1 MKKTSNPKSLL
12 PDKLNQWIEN
22 IVGTIRPLESQEYY
36 RAQLQKEAKSI
47 YETCLSDG
55 SNENRAIQ
63 NTIQL
68 LGRPENII
76 DSISNNLKVKK
87 DAKRKN
93 LWKVPMVISLSFFI
107 VVVISLYFDF
117 VYLSHGQWREYYQA
131 LFKANGSF
139 NSHEWNGVTGVSVY
153 GQTIGGLIVWTIV
166 SIIVATLFL
175 GITVHVKKKYR

>member
-1 MKKTSNPKSLL
+1 MKMTSNSKLLL
-12 PDKLNQWIEN
+12 PDKLNQWIEG
-22 IVGTIRPLESQEYY
+22 IVCTIQPLETQDYY

-47 YETCLSDG
+47 YEKCLSNG
-55 SNENRAIQ
+55 SNENQAIQ

-76 DSISNNLKVKK
+76 DSISNDLKVKK
-87 DAKRKN
+87 DAMRRS
-93 LWKVPMVISLSFFI
+93 LWKVPMVISLCSFI

-166 SIIVATLFL
+166 SIIISILFL
-175 GITVHVKKKYR
+175 GITIHVKKKYR